1 MVFLA
6 GAVLIGYMVFLIM
19 ANYAS
24 QMELRQTAGD
34 QFLDEEQSR
43 AGVLSRFF
51 AEKKTQIGDL
61 ANSREISIYFEN
73 KALGMTMAY
82 GLRASLIGM
91 ENRFRQIMA
100 GRRLG
105 DAPLYKGIAFVDA
118 QGTAIAAVGEL
129 EDMKGR
135 DDWTRLTDPNDPAP
149 QVLVEKEDVLQGA
162 IISASCR
169 FKEAYVGQAVAL
181 IDMAS
186 VRRHF
191 LGPRDGPVQRRL
203 LVDEG
208 RAGDRSVSDG
218 ASASGVLRDES
229 ALQAKRTQE
238 SILCKVPVEGTP
250 FTLASSIPASR
261 VYGQTDPKGLLL
273 ATGVLGLFILGMA
286 VHFVFANT
294 RNQVLNARLEES
306 SARES
311 EIREKNLA
319 LEQEIERRRE
329 VVEALE
335 KSEERY
341 RSLIENIPDVVFSL
355 DGAGIV
361 RHLSNASSLY
371 GYSDRDFLGES
382 FLRFIHPEDRER
394 VIASVREAV
403 QTQRA
408 YTTALQFRVALK
420 DGTVRWMEA
429 NTHTRYD
436 AFGQVES
443 DEGVLRDITDRKDA
457 EAQLQQY
464 RENLEQMVEERTA
477 QLKEAQKALRVK
489 DMEAGRS
496 QMAAVVLHNI
506 GNAITPAKV
515 HVESMGEVES
525 EQIVRYL
532 QNCYEELKGHRDDL
546 TRYISLDSRGKEV
559 FAYMETLIQGLGDQN
574 ARRLDVLHK
583 IQSALSYVSEI
594 LTLEQSY
601 GSNALQIK
609 ETLELNCLVEDA
621 LSMQAGSIEDR
632 KIQVTKDLWPE
643 AMWVRLDKSRLMQTL
658 VNLIRNS
665 CEAIDQLDDPSLPR
679 QIQVKT
685 FEEDGKAGFEIM
697 DTGIGIEGDT
707 SAFFE
712 FGKSLKGSS
721 GFGLTYCKEF
731 VEANNGHILL
741 SSPGTGKGTTVRME
755 FPLGPTSNVQGPTSN
770 ENNPM
775 TTE

>member
-24 QMELRQTAGD
+24 QMELRQTAAD
-34 QFLDEEQSR
+34 RFLDEEQSR

-82 GLRASLIGM
+82 GLRASIIGM

-105 DAPLYKGIAFVDA
+105 DAPLYKGIACVDA
-118 QGTAIAAVGEL
+118 QGTVIATVGEL

-135 DDWTRLTDPNDPAP
+135 DDWTRLTNPNDPAP
-149 QVLVEKEDVLQGA
+149 HVLVEKEDVLQGA
-162 IISASCR
+162 IISAACR
-169 FKEAYVGQAVAL
+169 FKGAYAGQAVAL
-181 IDMAS
+181 IDMES
-186 VRRHF
+186 VRHHF
-191 LGPRDGPVQRRL
+191 LGPEDGPVQRRL

-218 ASASGVLRDES
+218 AFASGVLRDES

-273 ATGVLGLFILGMA
+273 ATGVLGLFILGIA

-319 LEQEIERRRE
+319 L
-329 VVEALE
+329 
-335 KSEERY
+335 
-341 RSLIENIPDVVFSL
+341 
-355 DGAGIV
+355 
-361 RHLSNASSLY
+361 
-371 GYSDRDFLGES
+371 
-382 FLRFIHPEDRER
+382 
-394 VIASVREAV
+394 
-403 QTQRA
+403 
-408 YTTALQFRVALK
+408 
-420 DGTVRWMEA
+420 
-429 NTHTRYD
+429 
-436 AFGQVES
+436 
-443 DEGVLRDITDRKDA
+443 
-457 EAQLQQY
+457 QQY

-489 DMEAGRS
+489 DMEAGRA

-506 GNAITPAKV
+506 GNAITPAMV
-515 HVESMGEVES
+515 HVEKMGEVES
-525 EQIVRYL
+525 ERVVRYL
-532 QNCYEELKGHRDDL
+532 ENCYEELKDHRDDL
-546 TRYISLDSRGKEV
+546 TRFISLDPRGKEV
-559 FAYMETLIQGLGDQN
+559 FAYMENLIQGLDRQN
-574 ARRLDVLHK
+574 ARRLDVVQK

-594 LTLEQSY
+594 LTLERSY
-601 GSNALQIK
+601 GPGALQIK
-609 ETLELNCLVEDA
+609 ETLELNQLVKDA
-621 LSMQAGSIEDR
+621 LSAQAGSLDGR
-632 KIQVTKDLWPE
+632 KIQVTKDLSSE
-643 AMWVRLDKSRLMQTL
+643 AMRVRLDKSRLMQTL

-665 CEAIDQLDDPSLPR
+665 CEAIDQLDDPSWPR

-685 FEEDGKAGFEIM
+685 FQQDGHAVLEVT
-697 DTGIGIEGDT
+697 DSGIGIEGDP

-741 SSPGTGKGTTVRME
+741 TSPGRGKGTTVRIE
-755 FPLGPTSNVQGPTSN
+755 FPLGPKTND
-770 ENNPM
+770 
-775 TTE
+775 